1 MIKIRG
7 DLDGE
12 RRKTTI
18 LLLTRAVRLL
28 RLSKK
33 KQEGTERS
41 LDIDF

>member
-1 MIKIRG
+1 MIKLRG

-12 RRKTTI
+12 RGKTTI

-28 RLSKK
+28 RLK